1 MDDITLLREP
11 EIELGNML
19 NLTSMF
25 SKKMTCS
32 INWSMS
38 TILIIIKQA
47 NKKTQRLNLGTKKLK
62 VVSQYTLVEEIIIIQ
77 LPNS

>member
-1 MDDITLLREP
+1 
-11 EIELGNML
+11 
-19 NLTSMF
+19 
-25 SKKMTCS
+25 
-32 INWSMS
+32 MS

-62 VVSQYTLVEEIIIIQ
+62 VVSQYTLVEEILIIQ